1 MEVAIT
7 LCLASLGSLLFCGK
21 GLKGRVLMRK
31 CPSTSTHVRAE
42 SFCRSGDGNGSD
54 FESVLT

>member
-1 MEVAIT
+1 MEVDFT
-7 LCLASLGSLLFCGK
+7 LRLVSIDSVLFCGK

-31 CPSTSTHVRAE
+31 CPSTSIHVRAE
-42 SFCRSGDGNGSD
+42 SFCRSGDGNGLD

>member
-1 MEVAIT
+1 MEVNLI
-7 LCLASLGSLLFCGK
+7 LRLVSIGSVLFCGK

-31 CPSTSTHVRAE
+31 CPGPRPHVRAE
-42 SFCRSGDGNGSD
+42 SFCRSGDGNGLD